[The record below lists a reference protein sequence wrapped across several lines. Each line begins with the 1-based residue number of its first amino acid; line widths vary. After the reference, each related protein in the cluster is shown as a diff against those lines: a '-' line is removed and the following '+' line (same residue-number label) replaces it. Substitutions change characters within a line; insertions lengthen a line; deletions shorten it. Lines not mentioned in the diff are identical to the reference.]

1 MGEAGEGGR
10 LQQER
15 ERTLPGDPPPGGW
28 PRPLPPRQGPF
39 RSPCR
44 QSAHPAVIPG
54 EPEARGWGG
63 PHPLALQGACRLS
76 SLLPPKS
83 PLFPTPQA

>member
-1 MGEAGEGGR
+1 MGAGGR

-39 RSPCR
+39 RSPCG

-63 PHPLALQGACRLS
+63 GGAAPSRFAGSMHTQLLAAR
-76 SLLPPKS
+76 
-83 PLFPTPQA
+83 